1 MTRILLT
8 VEYDGT
14 DFFGWQ
20 IQPEKRTVQG
30 ELETALSSLLGEK
43 ITLKAS
49 GRTDAGV
56 HALEQKAHFDTVSEI
71 PADKLCFAVNVRLPR
86 DVSVRKAE
94 VVPDDFE
101 ARFSAKKKTY
111 EYRFYFD
118 KITRPLIDRYAAR
131 VPYSKEKFDE
141 KKSATR
147 FGKNNG
153 NTRFFGVLF
162 YRQTRSRRHAHD
174 LPRFSRRRKRRV
186 RPFRHGQRFSLQYG
200 SYRHGNN
207 RRNRLRSYR
216 RNERRKSVGFARPH
230 SARQN
235 LPGARTVFGFGRIHR
250 QIDRVI

>member
-30 ELETALSSLLGEK
+30 ELEAAFSSLLGEK
-43 ITLKAS
+43 IILKAS

-56 HALEQKAHFDTVSEI
+56 HALAQKAHFDTVSGI

-141 KKSATR
+141 KKARRALEKITGTHDFSAFSSTGRPVLDATR
-147 FGKNNG
+147 TIYRASLVEEKGVFVLSVTGNGFLYNMVRIVAGTIVEIGLGLIDETNVEKALVSPDRTLLGKTYPARG
-153 NTRFFGVLF
+153 LCLV
-162 YRQTRSRRHAHD
+162 
-174 LPRFSRRRKRRV
+174 
-186 RPFRHGQRFSLQYG
+186 
-200 SYRHGNN
+200 
-207 RRNRLRSYR
+207 
-216 RNERRKSVGFARPH
+216 SVEY
-230 SARQN
+230 
-235 LPGARTVFGFGRIHR
+235 T
-250 QIDRVI
+250 DR